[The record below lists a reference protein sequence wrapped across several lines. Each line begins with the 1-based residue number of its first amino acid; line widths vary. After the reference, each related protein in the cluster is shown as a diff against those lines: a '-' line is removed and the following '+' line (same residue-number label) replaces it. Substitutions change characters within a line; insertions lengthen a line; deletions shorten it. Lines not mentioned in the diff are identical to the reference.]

1 MPLFLSHR
9 SASLVRM
16 TMADMADL
24 ADQKP
29 NGIRLENADA
39 YLPPPAQ
46 AMQATRDA
54 IGVDRYNSY
63 LPLHGLAE
71 LRHAIA
77 ARYEAHLR
85 LHYDPKG
92 EVLVTCGAGGAM
104 LDVLLCYVNAG
115 DKGLL
120 THPTYNCMSQRG
132 RLADV

>member
-1 MPLFLSHR
+1 MPPLLSHR

-71 LRHAIA
+71 LRPPIPAPPQA
-77 ARYEAHLR
+77 TLR
-85 LHYDPKG
+85 PPYYPDG
-92 EVLVTCGAGGAM
+92 EFPVTSA
-104 LDVLLCYVNAG
+104 
-115 DKGLL
+115 
-120 THPTYNCMSQRG
+120 
-132 RLADV
+132 